1 MFFLFMEINLFSG
14 SKFKLLLLQKKYPMT
29 KTLFF
34 QFILTATIIT
44 SCTREQEKDT
54 EPAASSTL
62 ETTNTAETVNPYEML
77 NEAYQQFKEG
87 NDEESI
93 MIANKVLEIGRETNN
108 DTLIGGALSSLC
120 RNAQRTLDTVR
131 LAELSKEL
139 QQLSISSG
147 DQKWMMK
154 RAHMNAEMWRLI
166 GNMKR
171 AEAFY
176 NESMSISSSI
186 GATGMFTIDHFNKSF
201 VSTATGDYVEANRL
215 IVTYYALR
223 READSTSEDAYGLI
237 ALAYLLEQKGNY
249 TGAHEVAVVTRR
261 LFEEQNIFPEP
272 PDEKPLLMVEAKV
285 IQMLAAEVI
294 EEISAAS
301 LSQSVNG
308 LLGKYLTE

>member
-1 MFFLFMEINLFSG
+1 
-14 SKFKLLLLQKKYPMT
+14 MT
-29 KTLFF
+29 KTYFF
-34 QFILTATIIT
+34 QIILAAAIIT
-44 SCTREQEKDT
+44 SCAAEQDKEA
-54 EPAASSTL
+54 EPEASSTL
-62 ETTNTAETVNPYEML
+62 ETADTAGIVNPHKML
-77 NEAYQQFKEG
+77 NDAYQQFKEG
-87 NDEESI
+87 NDDESI
-93 MIANKVLEIGRETNN
+93 MIANKVLEIGRKTNN

-120 RNAQRTLDTVR
+120 RNAQRTLDTLR
-131 LAELSKEL
+131 LAELSQEL
-139 QQLSISSG
+139 KQLSISSG

-166 GNMKR
+166 GNMER

-186 GATGMFTIDHFNKSF
+186 GEMGMFTIDHFNKSF

-215 IVTYYALR
+215 IATYYALR

-301 LSQSVNG
+301 MSQSVNG
-308 LLGKYLTE
+308 LLVKYLTEE

>member
-1 MFFLFMEINLFSG
+1 
-14 SKFKLLLLQKKYPMT
+14 MT
-29 KTLFF
+29 KIFFF
-34 QFILTATIIT
+34 QMILTATIIT
-44 SCTREQEKDT
+44 SCVEEQQKDT
-54 EPAASSTL
+54 EPLASSTL
-62 ETTNTAETVNPYEML
+62 ETPSTAEIINPYKML
-77 NEAYQQFKEG
+77 NDAYQQFKEG
-87 NDEESI
+87 NDDESI
-93 MIANKVLEIGRETNN
+93 TIANKVLYIGRETNN

-139 QQLSISSG
+139 EQLSISSG

-166 GNMKR
+166 GNMER

-176 NESMSISSSI
+176 NESMAISSSI

-201 VSTATGDYVEANRL
+201 VSAATGDYVEANRL
-215 IVTYYALR
+215 IVKYYALR
-223 READSTSEDAYGLI
+223 KEADSTSEDAYGLI

-249 TGAHEVAVVTRR
+249 SGAHEVTLVTRR
-261 LFEEQNIFPEP
+261 LFEEQNLFPEP

-285 IQMLAAEVI
+285 VKMLADEVL
-294 EEISAAS
+294 EEIKRTS

-308 LLGKYLTE
+308 LLGKYLIQ